1 VPSIYRLKQLLYEIM
16 KESKQPLDLSDKV
29 KIYSTLKR
37 KELAQMIAITP
48 EHLSRLLKRL
58 ERDGIIAREQ
68 GLIVLNSNRSHTKK

>member
-1 VPSIYRLKQLLYEIM
+1 VPAIYRLKQLLYEIM